1 MRATGSRTP
10 PGRQIVVG
18 VDGSAASAAAVRW
31 AVREARLRHAA
42 VRLVCAYHDDDRLHA
57 PYATWYWAGQ
67 AERRAA
73 ARALLDRVAE
83 LARRDL
89 PPGRLLTELADEPP
103 ARALLDRSAGA
114 ELLVLGTSRPA
125 DQADQP
131 SQAIGP
137 VARACRAHCPVV
149 MVAPDNPQ
157 AGNGS
162 RWSAGILATGDGR
175 RSALSG
181 QAFVPLG

>member
-31 AVREARLRHAA
+31 AA
-42 VRLVCAYHDDDRLHA
+42 
-57 PYATWYWAGQ
+57 
-67 AERRAA
+67 
-73 ARALLDRVAE
+73 
-83 LARRDL
+83 
-89 PPGRLLTELADEPP
+89 

-114 ELLVLGTSRPA
+114 ELLVLGTSRLA

-137 VARACRAHCPVV
+137 VARACLRRAHCPVV

-157 AGNGS
+157 AANGS
-162 RWSAGILATGDGR
+162 RWSAGILATADGR